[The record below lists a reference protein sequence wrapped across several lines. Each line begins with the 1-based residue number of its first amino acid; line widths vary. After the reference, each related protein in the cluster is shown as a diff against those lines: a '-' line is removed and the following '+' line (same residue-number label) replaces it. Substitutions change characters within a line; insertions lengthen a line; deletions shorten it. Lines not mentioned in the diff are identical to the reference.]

1 MQPPRTPFF
10 GVGKC
15 HQVPCAHR
23 WASEALR
30 DLLQVSVLLQQGRQ
44 EVDVVFKPCTMMAGY
59 MPHCIR
65 DPDGEV
71 LCCLDDF
78 SPAKALSLLAAGVP
92 SRCSSWI
99 FSYRTSS
106 SLPKCFNQ
114 PNYSVQE
121 TEARNVFQLILLLK
135 SQSEIRIKFLI
146 NSKQWPA
153 SFVFSESLLWQ
164 PACCHFWKRFC
175 REAPGFNESQ
185 SLIAMEGPWGQGWVG
200 F

>member
-1 MQPPRTPFF
+1 MWF
-10 GVGKC
+10 
-15 HQVPCAHR
+15 
-23 WASEALR
+23 
-30 DLLQVSVLLQQGRQ
+30 
-44 EVDVVFKPCTMMAGY
+44 FKPCTVMAGY

-99 FSYRTSS
+99 FSCRTPS

-153 SFVFSESLLWQ
+153 SFGFLSRYFDSQHAVTFGSVFAEKPQALMNHKASLLWK
-164 PACCHFWKRFC
+164 ALGVRDGLCFKGSFTTAWATC
-175 REAPGFNESQ
+175 G
-185 SLIAMEGPWGQGWVG
+185 
-200 F
+200 